1 MSIAATLRRLSLAG
15 TPPET
20 IALSVIL
27 GLTFGVFPMYGVPTL
42 LCLAAALL
50 WRPHIPLLQ
59 AINAATTPL
68 QFALALPFHRLGYH
82 LVPDAPGV
90 AGFTMRMVAGWFLA
104 CVPIGLCSYL
114 VLRQYLRRRQ
124 LRRR

>member
-1 MSIAATLRRLSLAG
+1 VKIAATLRRLSLAD

-20 IALSVIL
+20 IALSVVL
-27 GLTFGVFPMYGVPTL
+27 GLTLGVFPMYGVPTL

-59 AINAATTPL
+59 AINAASTPL
-68 QFALALPFHRLGYH
+68 QFALALPFQRLGYH
-82 LVPDAPGV
+82 LLPDAPGV
-90 AGFTMRMVAGWFLA
+90 TGFTLRMIAGWFLA
-104 CVPIGLCSYL
+104 CVPAGLCSYV
-114 VLRQYLRRRQ
+114 VLRLYLRRRQ